1 VLLPEQ
7 VPVPVPTT
15 VGTYQI
21 HIPLC
26 ATRVIA
32 KTGTVTTTGT
42 HQIHIPLCA
51 ILLGRV
57 PFFNLNHGYFQ
68 AVFRIRIHLIR
79 IQKFRL
85 NTDPDPIRIQGF
97 DDQNLKKFTSEK
109 RFFGS
114 KIAIYYSLGSI
125 KDVQATEEAFSP
137 PKRTSSSSPF
147 LWVFLPSNP
156 DPKHWFQVFDDI
168 SYYCKDINVS
178 C

>member
-1 VLLPEQ
+1 
-7 VPVPVPTT
+7 
-15 VGTYQI
+15 
-21 HIPLC
+21 
-26 ATRVIA
+26 
-32 KTGTVTTTGT
+32 
-42 HQIHIPLCA
+42 
-51 ILLGRV
+51 
-57 PFFNLNHGYFQ
+57 
-68 AVFRIRIHLIR
+68 VFRIRIHLIR

-156 DPKHWFQVFDDI
+156 DPKHWFQVFDD
-168 SYYCKDINVS
+168 SSCYCIFKFQLLVFLSRTDCHYLINRLQTIPTLLLS
-178 C
+178 ELPSTLNCCHIMCFS